1 MKFRSAV
8 LEVCSHRLRYL
19 IHITLQRYTQTLALE
34 RKFCLVPGLDAQ
46 PLWHTLQGIS
56 SC

>member
-19 IHITLQRYTQTLALE
+19 VHITLQKHTQTLVLD
-34 RKFCLVPGLDAQ
+34 RKLCLVPGLDAQ
-46 PLWHTLQGIS
+46 PL
-56 SC
+56 